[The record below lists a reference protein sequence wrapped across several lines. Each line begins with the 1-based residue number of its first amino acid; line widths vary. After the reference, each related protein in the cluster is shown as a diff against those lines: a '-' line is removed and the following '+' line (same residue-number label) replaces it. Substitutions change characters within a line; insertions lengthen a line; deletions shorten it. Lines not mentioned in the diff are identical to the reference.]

1 MYLHKHILFSHQCQ
15 HRKLFFKKKDTQKCF
30 PSFRFAQ
37 KLEKVLSGFLCKRH
51 CFGNKEPPA
60 CLVLGFSCKRG
71 TFLEYVSSSHS
82 PCDNDIQWL
91 VNPRTF
97 LIMTMM
103 MRLARPL
110 NFHEVL
116 YTYETDDDN
125 STNLVTKSEEEK
137 KKGKTVFNY
146 RSSKTATMLLDSERE
161 NFGRVSRR

>member
-15 HRKLFFKKKDTQKCF
+15 HGKLFFSKKKKKKDTQKCF
-30 PSFRFAQ
+30 SSFRFAQ

-116 YTYETDDDN
+116 YTYETDDDK
-125 STNLVTKSEEEK
+125 STNLVTKSETIGGGEEK
-137 KKGKTVFNY
+137 RQNRFQFPK
-146 RSSKTATMLLDSERE
+146 
-161 NFGRVSRR
+161 